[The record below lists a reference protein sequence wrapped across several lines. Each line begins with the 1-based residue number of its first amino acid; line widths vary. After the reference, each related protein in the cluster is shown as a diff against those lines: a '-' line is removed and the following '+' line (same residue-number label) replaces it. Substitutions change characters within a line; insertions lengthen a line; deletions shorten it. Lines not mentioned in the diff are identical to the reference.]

1 MKRKIELTKPYMKEM
16 VSQIKNGKINKSD
29 LDELIEK
36 IAVGTP
42 LDSKYRDHDLA
53 KHSPKEYQGCREFH
67 YKPNICVIYKR
78 TDDLVKLLRIGPHNK
93 LGLTETL
100 NMAEN

>member
-1 MKRKIELTKPYMKEM
+1 MDR
-16 VSQIKNGKINKSD
+16 
-29 LDELIEK
+29 LILNICK
-36 IAVGTP
+36 GIP
-42 LDSKYRDHDLA
+42 LDAKYRDHDLA

-93 LGLTETL
+93 LDLTETL
-100 NMAEN
+100 YIAEN